1 MILLAIFKSISI
13 MTSIPKM
20 QIKLLF
26 SPPFL
31 PTNYSLFFPCFSNVV
46 FFTLWLR
53 WGFANFSIFQAFAIL
68 F

>member
-1 MILLAIFKSISI
+1 MILLAIFKSVSI
-13 MTSIPKM
+13 MAPIPEM

-31 PTNYSLFFPCFSNVV
+31 PTNYCFSNVV

>member
-13 MTSIPKM
+13 MASIPEM
-20 QIKLLF
+20 QIKFFF

-31 PTNYSLFFPCFSNVV
+31 PTNYSPFFPCFSNVE

-53 WGFANFSIFQAFAIL
+53 WEFTNFSIFQAFTMFI
-68 F
+68 